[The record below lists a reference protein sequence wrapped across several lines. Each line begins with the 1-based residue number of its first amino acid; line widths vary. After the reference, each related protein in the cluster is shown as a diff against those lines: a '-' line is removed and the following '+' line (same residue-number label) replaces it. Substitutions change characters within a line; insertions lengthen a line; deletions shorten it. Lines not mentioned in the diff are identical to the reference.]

1 MPCEVIGFT
10 LKPSGFFSRN
20 PGVDLP
26 PETNQASRECCD
38 KPTVATEAGGCCAAK
53 KEVIAN

>member
-10 LKPSGFFSRN
+10 LKPSGFFCRN

-38 KPTVATEAGGCCAAK
+38 KPTVATEAGGCCAK
-53 KEVIAN
+53 KEVVAN